1 MSMGIDKSIYEEDLS
16 SAFYVFRELSL
27 TPVKPREIGHADG
40 LNVVVNT
47 STADYYYPM
56 ASSPGY
62 FTLIFDPMEYA
73 DITTGNARMEV
84 IDTNSENF
92 LRVSLTVYEADSEV
106 KNYAVDKV
114 IFVS

>member
-1 MSMGIDKSIYEEDLS
+1 
-16 SAFYVFRELSL
+16 
-27 TPVKPREIGHADG
+27 
-40 LNVVVNT
+40 
-47 STADYYYPM
+47 M

-62 FTLIFDPMEYA
+62 FTLVFDPMEYA